1 MVSPWKPSLLFKLP
15 ALLILL
21 PGPTRFKPSLYL
33 ECGPLLRYCG
43 IRRELAAKSVR
54 DATIV
59 ERQIWKGSI
68 MIVTR
73 DEESDYAIAPT
84 LRLFVQPL
92 EVLAPHP
99 VEVNGDLP
107 PEYVD
112 PIAGHP
118 KVGRKGETVYV
129 RPVEHLEEGTD
140 LSRSETDEGL
150 YEAVRS
156 PPDVAL
162 PEGVTELPGSYASR
176 HKRIEVDGEKVSK
189 YKDARG
195 FRLHAERGHTFWRFN
210 VEVELAAKQQRV
222 AYRINRGPSQ
232 GFWVP
237 AKGTAMNIMYHSCNG
252 FGLSVDTPDDL
263 SGPDPLWRDVL
274 NTHQTQPFHVMVGGG
289 GQIFNDSVM
298 DDCALFRRWSSMR
311 DDAQRYNAPFVPEL
325 QEELERFYL
334 RRYCEWFSQGLFS
347 LATSQIPM
355 VNMWDD
361 HDIMDGYGSYAR
373 RVNSSPVFCGLGA
386 VAFKYYMLFQH
397 QSIADETEASEPSW
411 ILGVNR
417 GRYIGERSRSLLVD
431 LGADVSLLAVDCR
444 TERTELD
451 VVAEATWEKILDRC
465 YKDVKTGTTK
475 HLLVVLPVPV
485 AYPRL
490 DWLEKT

>member
-1 MVSPWKPSLLFKLP
+1 
-15 ALLILL
+15 
-21 PGPTRFKPSLYL
+21 
-33 ECGPLLRYCG
+33 
-43 IRRELAAKSVR
+43 
-54 DATIV
+54 
-59 ERQIWKGSI
+59 

-73 DEESDYAIAPT
+73 DEDSDYDIAPT
-84 LRLFVQPL
+84 LRLFLQPL
-92 EVLAPHP
+92 EPLPPHP
-99 VEVNGDLP
+99 VEVDGELP
-107 PEYVD
+107 PQYVD

-118 KVGRKGETVYV
+118 KLGRRGETLYV

-150 YEAVRS
+150 YEAARS
-156 PPDVAL
+156 PPDVPL
-162 PEGVTELPGSYASR
+162 PDGVTELPDSYASR
-176 HKRIEVDGEKVSK
+176 HKRIAVDGEKVAK
-189 YKDARG
+189 YKDVRS
-195 FRLHAERGHTFWRFN
+195 FRLHEERGHTFWRFN
-210 VEVELAAKQQRV
+210 VEVELGAAQQRV
-222 AYRINRGPSQ
+222 AYRINRGPAL

-237 AKGTAMNIMYHSCNG
+237 AKGTPMNVMYHSGNG
-252 FGLSVDTPDDL
+252 FGPGVEQPDDL

-289 GQIFNDSVM
+289 GQIFNDSVA
-298 DDCALFRRWSSMR
+298 DECALFRRWESMR
-311 DDAQRYNAPFVPEL
+311 DEARYGAPFVPEL

-334 RRYCEWFSQGLFS
+334 RRYCGWFSQGLFS

-355 VNMWDD
+355 VNMYDD
-361 HDIMDGYGSYAR
+361 REVLEGYGSYSAH
-373 RVNSSPVFCGLGA
+373 VNGSPVFRGLGA
-386 VAFKYYMLFQH
+386 VAFKYYLLFQH
-397 QSIADETEASEPSW
+397 QSVADETEASEPSW
-411 ILGVNR
+411 ILGAQR
-417 GRYIGERSRSLLVD
+417 GPYVGELSRSLLVD

-465 YKDVKTGTTK
+465 YKDVKTGVTK